1 MGDVAQTSA
10 STSSSASSSS
20 ASASSTSSP
29 TRKRHSDEENE
40 SADILAPLPKTA
52 LTKRTLPPKFE
63 TPSAA
68 GKGGPATSGSS
79 SSSSCFETPA
89 GRPPLVACTPSNTR
103 APRRSELENPN
114 LTSKL
119 ILYKESNAGSPL
131 AQDLSEM
138 GTPELKNIQAQI
150 DRMMKMKSK

>member
-20 ASASSTSSP
+20 ASASSASSP

-68 GKGGPATSGSS
+68 VKGGPATS
-79 SSSSCFETPA
+79 SSSCFATPA